1 MDIRWQFCY
10 PIKLISKSFYP
21 NLMLEAIILIWVYS
35 ILQIKKQID
44 WNRKYIL
51 VKKKTGFVSYHILD
65 ILVSLKI
72 NLNSSTICPENKD
85 TK

>member
-51 VKKKTGFVSYHILD
+51 VKKKNWIRIISHFRHFGFSKNK
-65 ILVSLKI
+65 LKFFY
-72 NLNSSTICPENKD
+72 NMPRK
-85 TK
+85 